1 MRRTVVIILC
11 VAVMAALFGCGDT
24 SQPSQEKLPTAKT
37 VNDTYVEKAV
47 NCWPQDLYNGKIME
61 FQYPKQKLDGTLFE
75 FAQEYDEASKAH
87 VNLYR
92 VELKDGAW
100 KEVEIPWKK
109 KLDKELNSKN
119 VVIDNYC
126 YSDKGLLYLSFNEYS
141 MYPKTYYNNTE
152 KYYKDYYLVDQYWFR
167 IDEKKGLVERLNLPK
182 LKASHYYNS
191 NQSAESQAVNK
202 DQLMPNIVTVLKN
215 GNVFVGSLDSAM
227 SGLYSSDTCKKVAG
241 GLDISQILCCTEVV
255 GDDDYFILGALNK
268 ESGKVEICV
277 YSQEGEL
284 QYKLPT
290 DVAYDE
296 EKLYSG
302 ESPKMTLGVADGE
315 ILLAT
320 ETGIYRADFGDEQ
333 LEMIVDAQRDKTYYF
348 SSENTLTS
356 DAVILKGKDEDY
368 YLAIK
373 KEKDYGMDDVFL
385 CHYTKA

>member
-1 MRRTVVIILC
+1 
-11 VAVMAALFGCGDT
+11 
-24 SQPSQEKLPTAKT
+24 
-37 VNDTYVEKAV
+37 
-47 NCWPQDLYNGKIME
+47 
-61 FQYPKQKLDGTLFE
+61 
-75 FAQEYDEASKAH
+75 
-87 VNLYR
+87 
-92 VELKDGAW
+92 
-100 KEVEIPWKK
+100 
-109 KLDKELNSKN
+109 
-119 VVIDNYC
+119 
-126 YSDKGLLYLSFNEYS
+126 
-141 MYPKTYYNNTE
+141 
-152 KYYKDYYLVDQYWFR
+152 
-167 IDEKKGLVERLNLPK
+167 
-182 LKASHYYNS
+182 
-191 NQSAESQAVNK
+191 
-202 DQLMPNIVTVLKN
+202 MPNIVTVLKN
-215 GNVFVGSLDSAM
+215 GNVFVGSLDSTM
-227 SGLYSSDTCKKVAG
+227 SGLYSSDTCKKVTG

-277 YSQEGEL
+277 YSQEGDL

-290 DVAYDE
+290 DVVYDE

-320 ETGIYRADFGDEQ
+320 ETGIYSADFGDEQ